1 MPSQICGKFGHSAVS
16 CRFRY
21 GSPTVDDDLSKS
33 FAGMRITHSYDPNWY
48 PDTGATNHMT
58 GDARSMTQ
66 KSEYVGNDQVM
77 VGKGDS
83 LPLPIANIG
92 TLSPS
97 DPRVLLHFL
106 FRECYIFL
114 PCIKIGSQLL
124 NLRKIIL

>member
-1 MPSQICGKFGHSAVS
+1 MPSQIWEKFGHSAVS

-21 GSPTVDDDLSKS
+21 GSPTVDDDLSNS

-77 VGKGDS
+77 GRES
-83 LPLPIANIG
+83 L
-92 TLSPS
+92 
-97 DPRVLLHFL
+97 
-106 FRECYIFL
+106 
-114 PCIKIGSQLL
+114 
-124 NLRKIIL
+124 LRMQGYQIHLRILQRMWPM